1 MYVRLNTHCSPV
13 VLRSSSNLDALIRAC
28 RMLSA
33 MDPDSLDGDGLKDA
47 AKNLAD
53 AMGGL
58 FNYTRPENWE
68 DRCVGGLCQE
78 INIWSCV
85 QYVFMYVYLQRL

>member
-1 MYVRLNTHCSPV
+1 MHCSLV
-13 VLRSSSNLDALIRAC
+13 SLCSSSNLSELIRAC
-28 RMLSA
+28 RMLAA
-33 MDPDSLDGDGLKDA
+33 MDPDSLDGDGLRDA

-68 DRCVGGLCQE
+68 DRCVGQSKLGSGSAL
-78 INIWSCV
+78 
-85 QYVFMYVYLQRL
+85 LQL